1 MHFLKKAAAAA
12 FFVCTAAC
20 AREAVT
26 APEFMV
32 AAAHPLAVNAGYDIL
47 KRGGSPVD
55 AAIAVQLVL
64 GLVEPEASG
73 IGGGAFLLHWSE
85 KEKKLRTYDG
95 RETAPAAARADRFL
109 DRNGKPLGF

>member
-1 MHFLKKAAAAA
+1 MRFLKKAAAAA

-26 APEFMV
+26 AREFMV
-32 AAAHPLAVNAGYDIL
+32 AAAHPLAVEAGYEIL

-64 GLVEPEASG
+64 GLVEPESSG
-73 IGGGAFLLHWSE
+73 IGGGSVLLHWSAGEE
-85 KEKKLRTYDG
+85 KRRGSAG

-109 DRNGKPLGF
+109 DKSGKPL